1 MSSGTPLRREVFV
14 LVAAGAALGI
24 VYNSIGLA
32 SRPPRGIRW
41 VAAQADLPSLEE
53 MAPTDSGTTAPDGET
68 SAPEGGNAP
77 LSAPPSASPSTPTGN
92 GAGREAGSAVRSGS
106 PPAVK
111 SGASSPPPAGAS
123 APPAGSSNPAA
134 TTPVPPT
141 SAAVPEPRRAAPLP
155 FIPDSDQPIQVQVAT
170 VKRFF
175 DARAALFLDARD
187 PAEYEKG
194 HIPGAIRLTN
204 PEAQNEPERSKAL
217 PVQGRPTIVYCE
229 GGTCEAS
236 LELARFLLESG
247 FKKVLVYMGGYPEW
261 EAAGHPVERGSG
273 P

>member
-1 MSSGTPLRREVFV
+1 MSSQMPLRREVIV
-14 LVAAGAALGI
+14 LVAAGAVLGI
-24 VYNSIGLA
+24 VYNSMGLA
-32 SRPPRGIRW
+32 SHPPRGIPW
-41 VAAQADLPSLEE
+41 VAAHAALPSLED
-53 MAPTDSGTTAPDGET
+53 MVPADSAMSAPGGELGAPEPGNSPVPT
-68 SAPEGGNAP
+68 SANPA
-77 LSAPPSASPSTPTGN
+77 TPTGA
-92 GAGREAGSAVRSGS
+92 GTEPEAGRAARADR
-106 PPAVK
+106 PPAR
-111 SGASSPPPAGAS
+111 STGPLG
-123 APPAGSSNPAA
+123 APPGAATARAGSSDPAP
-134 TTPVPPT
+134 TTT
-141 SAAVPEPRRAAPLP
+141 AAAGSVPEPRRAAPLP
-155 FIPDSDQPIQVQVAT
+155 FIPDSDQPIQVQIAT

-204 PEAQNEPERSKAL
+204 AEAQNEPGRMKAL

-261 EAAGHPVERGSG
+261 DAAGHAVERGSAG
-273 P
+273 GGR

>member
-1 MSSGTPLRREVFV
+1 MPLRREVIV
-14 LVAAGAALGI
+14 LVAAGAVLGI
-24 VYNSIGLA
+24 VYNSMGLA
-32 SRPPRGIRW
+32 SHPPRGIPW
-41 VAAQADLPSLEE
+41 VAAQAALPSLED
-53 MAPTDSGTTAPDGET
+53 MVPADSAM
-68 SAPEGGNAP
+68 SAPGGELGAP
-77 LSAPPSASPSTPTGN
+77 EAENSP
-92 GAGREAGSAVRSGS
+92 V
-106 PPAVK
+106 
-111 SGASSPPPAGAS
+111 
-123 APPAGSSNPAA
+123 
-134 TTPVPPT
+134 PT
-141 SAAVPEPRRAAPLP
+141 SANPATPTSAGTEHETGRAATVRTGSSDPAPTTPAAAGSVPEPRRAAPLP
-155 FIPDSDQPIQVQVAT
+155 FIPDSDQPIQVQIAT

-204 PEAQNEPERSKAL
+204 AEAQNEPERMKAL

-261 EAAGHPVERGSG
+261 DAAGHAVERGSG
-273 P
+273 GGGR